1 MTLEERALAA
11 GSNIGHNDRP
21 LPVAAIGENMPKTT
35 GPRYVAD
42 MLRGYGV
49 SHVFFVPQMLLE
61 TLTGMEGMG
70 IRRVLVHGE
79 KAAAYMADG
88 YARALGRPGVCMSQ
102 HVGASNL
109 AAGLRDA
116 YLACSPVIALT
127 GGPAPATRYR
137 HAYQELED
145 FTQFD
150 HTTKLNARVDH
161 IARLPDMLR
170 QAFREATTGAPGPV
184 HLQIGGHHAE
194 AIMTEADLALRI
206 EDEYKEVPAYRPAA
220 DPAQVATAL
229 RLIAAAERPIIVAG
243 GGVAW
248 SKAQAEVVALGERH
262 SVPVAT
268 SLNAKG
274 TILDSHPLAVGV
286 VGTYSRACANR
297 AVAEADLVFFVGSHT
312 GGQVTARW
320 QVPKPGVRVIHLD
333 IDAREIGRNYPT
345 AQALPGDARTVLRQM
360 LDASPK
366 ENDAKREPWL
376 SRVRQ
381 LVREWRDSVA
391 PNVNS
396 DAVPMRPERV
406 CREITRVLPE
416 NAVVVSDTGHSG
428 IWTGA
433 YVEFMRAGQ
442 RLIRCAGSLGWGFP
456 GALGVKCA
464 LPDTPVVC
472 FAGDGGFYYHLA
484 ELETAARYGI
494 NLVIVVNNNGALN
507 QEIPHFD
514 RAYGGDPDERG
525 REMWGFNKVN
535 FADVAESLGCVGT
548 RVEKP
553 EEVAPAIQRALAR
566 QRPVVIDTLTD
577 HRAFSPKAWTGVE
590 SAAH

>member
-1 MTLEERALAA
+1 
-11 GSNIGHNDRP
+11 
-21 LPVAAIGENMPKTT
+21 MPKVT
-35 GPRYVAD
+35 GPRFVAD
-42 MLRGYGV
+42 TLRGYGV
-49 SHVFFVPQMLLE
+49 THVFFVPQMLLE
-61 TLTGMEGMG
+61 TLTSMEGMG
-70 IRRVLVHGE
+70 IRRVMVHGE

-88 YARALGRPGVCMSQ
+88 YARASGRPGVCIAQ

-116 YLACSPVIALT
+116 FLACSPVIAMT
-127 GGPAPATRYR
+127 GGPAPAARYR

-150 HTTKLNARVDH
+150 HTTKLNARIDH

-194 AIMTEADLALRI
+194 AVMTEADLALRV
-206 EDEYKEVPAYRPAA
+206 ESEFKQVPAYRPAA
-220 DPAQVATAL
+220 DPAQVTSAL
-229 RLIAAAERPIIVAG
+229 KLLAAAERPIIVAG

-248 SKAQAEVVALGERH
+248 SKAQAEVVALAERL
-262 SVPVAT
+262 SIPVAT

-274 TILDSHPLAVGV
+274 TILDTHPLAVGV

-297 AVAEADLVFFVGSHT
+297 AVGEADLVFFIGSHT

-320 QVPKPGVRVIHLD
+320 QVPKPGTRVVHLD

-345 AQALPGDARTVLRQM
+345 EQALLGDARTVLRQM
-360 LDASPK
+360 LEEAAK
-366 ENDAKREPWL
+366 ESAGKRAQWVA
-376 SRVRQ
+376 RVQQ
-381 LVREWRDSVA
+381 LVEEWRNSVA
-391 PNVNS
+391 EKLS
-396 DAVPMRPERV
+396 SEAMPMRPERV

-416 NAVVVSDTGHSG
+416 NAVLVSDTGHSG

-433 YVEFMRAGQ
+433 WVEFTRPGQ

-464 LPDTPVVC
+464 LPDAPVVC

-494 NLVIVVNNNGALN
+494 NLVVVVNNNGALN

-514 RAYGGDPDERG
+514 RAYGSDPDERG
-525 REMWGFNKVN
+525 REMWGFSQVN
-535 FADVAESLGCVGT
+535 FAKVAESLGCVGM
-548 RVEKP
+548 RVETP
-553 EEVAPAIQRALAR
+553 SEMAPAIERALDAG
-566 QRPVVIDTLTD
+566 RPVVIDTVTD
-577 HRAFSPKAWTGVE
+577 HRAFSPKTWTGAM
-590 SAAH
+590 SDGH

>member
-1 MTLEERALAA
+1 
-11 GSNIGHNDRP
+11 
-21 LPVAAIGENMPKTT
+21 MPGTT
-35 GPRYVAD
+35 GPHFIAD

-49 SHVFFVPQMLLE
+49 THVFFVPQMLLE

-70 IRRVLVHGE
+70 IRRVMVHGE

-88 YARALGRPGVCMSQ
+88 YARASGRPGVCMAQ

-109 AAGLRDA
+109 VAGLRDA
-116 YLACSPVIALT
+116 YMACSPVIALT
-127 GGPAPATRYR
+127 GGPAPAARYR

-145 FTQFD
+145 FSQFD

-161 IARLPDMLR
+161 IARLPDLLR

-194 AIMTEADLALRI
+194 AVMMEADLALRI
-206 EDEYKEVPAYRPAA
+206 ESEFKAVPAYRPAA
-220 DPAQVATAL
+220 DPAQVAAAL
-229 RLIAAAERPIIVAG
+229 RLLAAAERPIIVAG

-248 SKAQAEVVALGERH
+248 SKAQAEVVALAERL
-262 SVPVAT
+262 SIPVAT

-274 TILDSHPLAVGV
+274 AMLDTHPLAVGV

-297 AVAEADLVFFVGSHT
+297 AVGEADLVFFIGSHT

-320 QVPKPGVRVIHLD
+320 QVPKPGTQVIHLD

-345 AQALPGDARTVLRQM
+345 EQALLGDARTVLRQM
-360 LDASPK
+360 LEVA
-366 ENDAKREPWL
+366 AKDGGGKRPPWL
-376 SRVRQ
+376 ARVRR
-381 LVREWRDSVA
+381 LVEEWRASVA
-391 PNVNS
+391 ANVNS
-396 DAVPMRPERV
+396 EAVPMRPERV
-406 CREITRVLPE
+406 CREITRFLPE
-416 NAVVVSDTGHSG
+416 NAVLVSDTGHSG

-433 YVEFMRAGQ
+433 YVEFTRPGQ

-464 LPDTPVVC
+464 LPDAPVVC

-494 NLVIVVNNNGALN
+494 NLVVVVNNNGALN

-525 REMWGFNKVN
+525 REMWGFSQVN
-535 FADVAESLGCVGT
+535 FAKVAESLGCVGM

-553 EEVAPAIQRALAR
+553 SEVAPALEHALGAG
-566 QRPVVIDTLTD
+566 RPAVIDVVTD
-577 HRAFSPKAWTGVE
+577 HRAFSPRTWTGAE
-590 SAAH
+590 STGH